1 MKGKFDAIVL
11 AGGKSSRLG
20 SVAKTDLRFNGLS
33 LLENTLKALSG
44 ADRVVVVGPEDL
56 PVPERIL
63 LTRESPPFS
72 GPVAAIVAGARLLER
87 EDGSEIVVIL
97 ACDMPHLAPL
107 IPLLTDRL
115 GRSSGEE
122 AVVAVDPGGRRQHL
136 AGAIRAE
143 VLSKRIAELPDGG
156 RDLPVSRIYAGL
168 QIGELEISGS
178 ETDDVDTWEDAARLG
193 VTDSE

>member
-1 MKGKFDAIVL
+1 ML

-97 ACDMPHLAPL
+97 ACDMPRLEPL
-107 IPLLTDRL
+107 IPMLTSRL
-115 GRSSGEE
+115 EQSPNDE
-122 AVVAVDPGGRRQHL
+122 AVVAVDSRGRRQHL
-136 AGAIRAE
+136 AAAIRTEA
-143 VLSKRIAELPDGG
+143 LKRRVGELPDNG
-156 RDLPVSRIYAGL
+156 RDLPASRIYVG
-168 QIGELEISGS
+168 IETGELEISGE
-178 ETDDVDTWEDAARLG
+178 ETEDVDTWEDAARLG
-193 VTDSE
+193 VTDSV